1 VVDQLTADWKGK
13 AVVMR
18 VDVDQSEALAAREKI
33 QGVPVFVLYVAGK
46 EKWRHAGEI
55 SKADLEAQLAQ

>member
-1 VVDQLTADWKGK
+1 
-13 AVVMR
+13 
-18 VDVDQSEALAAREKI
+18 
-33 QGVPVFVLYVAGK
+33 VFVLYVAGK